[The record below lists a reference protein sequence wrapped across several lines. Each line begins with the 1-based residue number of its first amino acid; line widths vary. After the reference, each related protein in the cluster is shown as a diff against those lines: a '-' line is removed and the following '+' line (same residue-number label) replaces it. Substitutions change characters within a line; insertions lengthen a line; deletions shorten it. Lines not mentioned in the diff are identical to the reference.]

1 MRVYKTDDEIINEF
15 KDKVTMIVYVVNA
28 YKDGTHAICEVY
40 SVYAEAA
47 ERKEELESYNYG
59 YKVYIQDKP
68 VRKRMLNS

>member
-1 MRVYKTDDEIINEF
+1 
-15 KDKVTMIVYVVNA
+15 MIVYVLTA

-40 SVYAEAA
+40 SVYAEAV